1 MFFSILSYF
10 MCFNIVSNQSTTHSL
25 ISHERTTMQ
34 ALKDKILTEGIVL
47 SNHILKVDSFL
58 NHQLDV
64 IFLSEVAL
72 ELTSLFNH
80 QPITKILTAEASGI
94 AIATLVGLHLKV
106 PIVYAKKFE
115 SLTLDD
121 DVFKVP
127 VYSYT
132 KQKQYQLRVSKP
144 FLTQED
150 HVLIIDDFLANGE
163 SLKALWEL
171 VKLSHAQCVGAGVVI
186 EKSFQNGSTT
196 LINQGLNVKALVSIS
211 SMEDGKITFK

>member
-1 MFFSILSYF
+1 
-10 MCFNIVSNQSTTHSL
+10 
-25 ISHERTTMQ
+25 MQ
-34 ALKDKILTEGIVL
+34 VLKEKILNEGIVL
-47 SNHILKVDSFL
+47 NHHILKVDSFL

-64 IFLSEVAL
+64 VFLSEVAL
-72 ELTSLFNH
+72 ELASLFSN

-106 PIVYAKKFE
+106 PVVYAKKFE

-171 VKLSHAQCVGAGVVI
+171 VKLSNAHCVGAGVVI
-186 EKSFQNGSTT
+186 EKTFQQGSAT
-196 LINQGLNVKALVSIS
+196 LRNQGLDVKALVSIT
-211 SMEDGKITFK
+211 SMEDGVILFK